1 VLECD
6 KLCGTPVLIIG
17 GGDNWIKICNLAYIG
32 TCNSCCCW
40 SCEHYPV
47 VVFEYDVRTPRVARS
62 RYATQ
67 LTTWRLPCYRA
78 SQDSILFT
86 GLTSALDRSRRIDA
100 FLKKSKRLGY
110 CNANTPPVADLFAT
124 ADDALFKRMLAN
136 QHHVLQPLL
145 PDQSSHNYNLRNR
158 RHQLQLTQKTTHF
171 NNKLFIIRLLFKD
184 TY

>member
-1 VLECD
+1 MYALRMLRD
-6 KLCGTPVLIIG
+6 HGMRPSSL
-17 GGDNWIKICNLAYIG
+17 
-32 TCNSCCCW
+32 
-40 SCEHYPV
+40 H
-47 VVFEYDVRTPRVARS
+47 DV
-62 RYATQ
+62 
-67 LTTWRLPCYRA
+67 YRA
-78 SQDSILFT
+78 TVLAKILYCLPAWS
-86 GLTSALDRSRRIDA
+86 GLTSASDRSRIDA

>member
-1 VLECD
+1 MYALRVLRD
-6 KLCGTPVLIIG
+6 HGMRPSSL
-17 GGDNWIKICNLAYIG
+17 
-32 TCNSCCCW
+32 
-40 SCEHYPV
+40 H
-47 VVFEYDVRTPRVARS
+47 DV
-62 RYATQ
+62 
-67 LTTWRLPCYRA
+67 YRA
-78 SQDSILFT
+78 TVLAKILYCSPAWSGF
-86 GLTSALDRSRRIDA
+86 TSASDSSRIDA

-110 CNANTPPVADLFAT
+110 SNANTLPVATPFAT
-124 ADDALFKRMLAN
+124 ADDALFKHMLAN